1 MREMIQAQ
9 NMGRPYNW
17 ADLENV
23 NPKRVEEVGLDRAIY
38 ERSSEVS
45 SPHRASSG
53 QTSELLKAG
62 KSRKERNTIRAAHY
76 KRKGELEGI
85 KEARRRAHWEKY
97 HGHRG
102 AANLAAREAARKEKR
117 KTMKAA
123 RKGRNPPQ

>member
-1 MREMIQAQ
+1 MFKAQ

-23 NPKRVEEVGLDRAIY
+23 NPKRVEEVGLERAMY

-76 KRKGELEGI
+76 KRKGELEGQ

-102 AANLAAREAARKEKR
+102 AANWEAREAARKTR
-117 KTMKAA
+117 RAA
-123 RKGRNPPQ
+123 RKTRKH